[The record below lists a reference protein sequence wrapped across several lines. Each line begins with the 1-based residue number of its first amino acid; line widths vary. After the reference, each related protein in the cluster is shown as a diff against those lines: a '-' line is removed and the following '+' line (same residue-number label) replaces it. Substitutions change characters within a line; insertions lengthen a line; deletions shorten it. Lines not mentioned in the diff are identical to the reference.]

1 MNAPDP
7 SAASAT
13 FPEAPALPGEEF
25 RAQAP
30 RARRLPPAEL
40 APLTTLAPWKSI
52 ASLAWSYGGLALA
65 IGVAL
70 AFWTPWVVVPCV
82 AVIAC
87 FQHSL
92 AILSHEATHYRL
104 FESRFANDLA
114 GRVSGMLVGVS
125 TFSYRIVHR
134 LHHNH
139 LYQAADPDI
148 ALMAGYPRGKAYL
161 AKKLLKDL
169 AGLTAPLNY
178 AYFFGAPSANQA
190 TGVAQRPLDDTAAR
204 LRGQALR
211 DRWVVVAFHGLALG
225 AAIATGWWLE
235 YLVLWVL
242 PLVTLMQAI
251 LRLRAVM
258 EHGAVSDLSSPLT
271 AARTNVEVPWWGR
284 FIFFPH
290 HVNYHIDHH
299 LYPAVPHYHLPRL
312 HEALKR
318 HGILEG
324 AEVRSFRDTLK
335 RVFGPRGSVPIV
347 RTAQA

>member
-1 MNAPDP
+1 M
-7 SAASAT
+7 T
-13 FPEAPALPGEEF
+13 KPEAPVVRGEEF
-25 RAQAP
+25 RDQERP
-30 RARRLPPAEL
+30 ARRLPAAEL
-40 APLTTLAPWKSI
+40 SPLTALAPARSV
-52 ASLAWSYGGLALA
+52 ASLAWSYGGLALC
-65 IGVAL
+65 IGLAL
-70 AFWTPWVVVPCV
+70 AFWTPWVVIPCV
-82 AVIAC
+82 LAIAC

-92 AILSHEATHYRL
+92 AIISHEATHYRL
-104 FESRFANDLA
+104 FESRAANDLV
-114 GRVSGMLVGVS
+114 GRVSGMLIGVS

-139 LYQAADPDI
+139 LYQSADPDI

-178 AYFFGAPSANQA
+178 AYFFGAPGANLE
-190 TGVAQRPLDDTAAR
+190 TGVAQRPLDDTTAR
-204 LRGQALR
+204 LRNLALS
-211 DRWVVVAFHGLALG
+211 DRWVVVAFHVFALG
-225 AAIATGWWLE
+225 LAIATGWWLE

-251 LRLRAVM
+251 LRMRAVM

-290 HVNYHIDHH
+290 HVNFHIDHH
-299 LYPAVPHYHLPRL
+299 LYPAVPHYKLPAL

-335 RVFGPRGSVPIV
+335 RVFGPRGSVTIT
-347 RTAQA
+347 RAADAA

>member
-1 MNAPDP
+1 MN
-7 SAASAT
+7 
-13 FPEAPALPGEEF
+13 PEAPVARGEEF
-25 RAQAP
+25 RIQEP

-65 IGVAL
+65 IGLAL
-70 AFWTPWVVVPCV
+70 VFWTPWVVVPCV
-82 AVIAC
+82 LVIAC

-92 AILSHEATHYRL
+92 AIISHEATHYRL
-104 FESRFANDLA
+104 FESRFANDLV
-114 GRVSGMLVGVS
+114 GRVSGMLIGVS

-139 LYQAADPDI
+139 LYTSVDPDI

-178 AYFFGAPSANQA
+178 AYFFGAPGANQE
-190 TGVAQRPLDDTAAR
+190 TGVAQRPLDDTTAR
-204 LRGQALR
+204 LRDLALT
-211 DRWVVVAFHGLALG
+211 DRWVVVAFHVVALAV
-225 AAIATGWWLE
+225 AIATGWWLE

-271 AARTNVEVPWWGR
+271 AARTNVDLPWWGR
-284 FIFFPH
+284 FAFFPH
-290 HVNYHIDHH
+290 NVNYHIDHH
-299 LYPAVPHYHLPRL
+299 LYPAVPHYNLPAL

-324 AEVRSFRDTLK
+324 AEVRTFRDTLK
-335 RVFGPRGSVPIV
+335 RVFGPRGSVPVKVIEV
-347 RTAQA
+347 A